1 MLFTSED
8 SQTPPMSDLY
18 KTKFKD
24 PNHVSS
30 LEVISSMGK
39 KLGNR
44 LDEGFFGRFARGLL
58 REQVYTS
65 FGKSGTD
72 FGKKN
77 FRYGKDTAAYDM
89 GGTVGFFW
97 DLGCV
102 VDILDF
108 IRGCDPND
116 YRMVGAI
123 YGGLKVATQIGA
135 LAYRHYQAEKTR
147 LAEDK
152 RHIRE
157 YQNLQELQEA
167 ERQNSGEKK

>member
-24 PNHVSS
+24 PNHVSP
-30 LEVISSMGK
+30 LEVIASMGK

-44 LDEGFFGRFARGLL
+44 LDEGVLGRFTRGLL

-65 FGKSGTD
+65 FGKSGND

-77 FRYGKDTAAYDM
+77 FAYGKGTLSYEL
-89 GGTVGFFW
+89 GGVAGIFL
-97 DLGCV
+97 DLGCAI
-102 VDILDF
+102 DI
-108 IRGCDPND
+108 INYVRGCDLSD
-116 YRMVGAI
+116 YDTVGAL
-123 YGGLKVATQIGA
+123 YGATKFTTQLGA

-147 LAEDK
+147 LAEEK

-157 YQNLQELQEA
+157 YQNLQELRGE
-167 ERQNSGEKK
+167 ERQDSEGKQ